1 MAFEESIGKINLI
14 SRSNLAPAQAP
25 VHDEGTSFSDCRSSH
40 FGNTHKNMSFK
51 FLPFLALLS
60 GSGIA
65 GHHEEKHDS
74 QPNILY
80 IMSDDHAA
88 HGISAYGSR
97 LAKIAPTPTIDRLAK
112 EGALFKNAFCTNA
125 ICSPS
130 RACVLTGKYN
140 HTNGTFDL
148 AGRVPPGKQTLAIEF
163 GKAGYHTAMIG
174 KWHLKDE
181 PADFQFYSVLAG
193 QGSYFDPEFR
203 IRGDKPWK
211 KNVEKYPGKHST
223 DVITDITLKWLEESW
238 DQEKPFFLMHHYKAP
253 HDYFE
258 NAPRYEDFLKEV
270 DVPEPATL
278 WTRDER
284 WGSLATRGYRDELI
298 PHIGTSNGARNPR
311 RNYLK
316 DLPSR
321 FPAEFP
327 KNFDPKNHS
336 DEQNTRMAYNA
347 YLKKFLRCV
356 KGIDDNLAR
365 LFTHLEDTGQMDNTI
380 IIYTGDQGFM
390 LGEHDFQDKRWMY
403 EESQRMPLLV
413 RYPKKIKAGT
423 VIDSCVENVDF
434 GPTMLDMANLDI
446 PESMQ
451 GKSFKQHLEIGK
463 EPAGWKQTAYYRY
476 WMHMVH
482 HDNPAHVGIRTK
494 THKLIYF
501 YGCNYDGG
509 YQTPAG
515 WELYD
520 LVKDPHETIN
530 LCNDPANAELVADL
544 KKQLVAT
551 RKRVGD
557 DGSHFPAAEKVLQ
570 EFWDYDAKDRE
581 KSEMISHEFLKRR
594 QAEIKAGKRNI
605 PTHKGFKEASFPE

>member
-1 MAFEESIGKINLI
+1 MFPYTYQKMTSRFFAFLT
-14 SRSNLAPAQAP
+14 LWPALCSAD
-25 VHDEGTSFSDCRSSH
+25 HH
-40 FGNTHKNMSFK
+40 
-51 FLPFLALLS
+51 
-60 GSGIA
+60 GS
-65 GHHEEKHDS
+65 HDS
-74 QPNILY
+74 RPNILF

-97 LAKIAPTPTIDRLAK
+97 LAEIAPTPTIDRLAK

-130 RACVLTGKYN
+130 RACVLTGQYN
-140 HTNGTFDL
+140 HNNNAFDL

-181 PADFQFYSVLAG
+181 PADFDYYSVLAG
-193 QGSYFDPEFR
+193 QGSYFNPEFR
-203 IRGDKPWK
+203 IRGDKAWK
-211 KNVEKYPGKHST
+211 KNTIKFEGEHST
-223 DVITDITLKWLEESW
+223 DVITNLTLDWLKEGW

-258 NAPRYEDFLKEV
+258 NAPRYEGFLKNV
-270 DVPEPATL
+270 KVPEPKTL
-278 WTRDER
+278 WKRHPK
-284 WGSLATRGYRDELI
+284 WGSIATRGHRDELI

-311 RNYLK
+311 RNYLV
-316 DLPSR
+316 DLPPR

-327 KNFDPKNHS
+327 KNFDPRNYTA
-336 DEQNTRMAYNA
+336 EENTRLAYNA

-356 KGIDDNLAR
+356 RGIDDNLAR
-365 LFTHLEDTGQMDNTI
+365 LFKHLEQSGQMDNTI

-403 EESQRMPLLV
+403 EESQRMPLLI
-413 RYPKKIKAGT
+413 RYPKSVKPGT

-434 GPTMLDMANLDI
+434 GPTMLDMAGLKI
-446 PESMQ
+446 PSSMQ
-451 GKSFKQHLEIGK
+451 GKSFKKHLETGK
-463 EPAGWKQTAYYRY
+463 EPKGWKQTAYYRY

-509 YQTPAG
+509 YQTPPG

-520 LVKDPHETIN
+520 LATDPHETIN
-530 LCNDPANAELVADL
+530 LYDDPNHAELVADL
-544 KKQLVAT
+544 KKQLAET

-557 DGSHFPAAEKVLQ
+557 DGSHYPAAEKVVQ
-570 EFWDYDAKDRE
+570 EFWDYDLKDRQ
-581 KSEMISHEFLKRR
+581 KAQMISREFLKRR
-594 QAEIKAGKRNI
+594 GLELKAGKRNI
-605 PTHKGFKEASFPE
+605 KTHQGFNEASYPE